1 VDERERNVVK
11 RRIVVKRSIKEVH
24 FPRVKTLEEFD
35 FETASHIPSARLRKL
50 AEGKYV
56 GRTEPVIFLLHQ
68 NRGPFLWAVLLNPAH
83 RRELLQQGWNNVGKV
98 YLIATILDV
107 VYCNQQF
114 QDVDSPKNDELV
126 GNRSLRSS
134 SRPAQSHRESGIRRK
149 TFSETPLDP
158 ISSVTL
164 GLVTVFDYIA

>member
-68 NRGPFLWAVLLNPAH
+68 NRGPFLWAVLWNPAH
-83 RRELLQQGWNNVGKV
+83 RRELLHRDGTTSEGLPYRHNSGRG
-98 YLIATILDV
+98 LPTH
-107 VYCNQQF
+107 
-114 QDVDSPKNDELV
+114 
-126 GNRSLRSS
+126 RS
-134 SRPAQSHRESGIRRK
+134 
-149 TFSETPLDP
+149 
-158 ISSVTL
+158 
-164 GLVTVFDYIA
+164 